1 MENFLLIFILLLFG
15 IALRPLKLF
24 PENAANVLNLF
35 VIYVP
40 LPALVLLNVPKLRF
54 SHELVVPV
62 VIPWI
67 MILLSALLILFL
79 AKIFRWRRSIT
90 GGLLLVVP
98 LGNTSFLGIPMIKAF
113 FGEEYIPYAILYDQ
127 FGSFLALATYGSVVL
142 ALYGGSARPG
152 IKDIIKRVLYFPP
165 FIALMLALVLRSF
178 TYPHIAVSVLQMASS
193 TLVPVVMFAVGLQIS
208 FRLPRAVVSPMIFGL
223 IIKLVLAPLAALAIC
238 SALGIFTAPAK
249 VSVFEAGM
257 GPMIT
262 AGALAI
268 IARLEPE
275 LMASMVGLGIALSFL
290 TLPLLFQLMNILLM

>member
-15 IALRPLKLF
+15 IALRPLRLF
-24 PENAANVLNLF
+24 PDNAANVLNLF
-35 VIYVP
+35 VIYVS
-40 LPALVLLNVPKLRF
+40 LPALVLLNIPKLKF
-54 SHELVVPV
+54 SHELIIPV

-67 MILLSALLILFL
+67 MIFLSVLLILFL
-79 AKIFRWRRSIT
+79 AKIFKWRRSVT
-90 GGLLLVVP
+90 GGLLLIVP

-127 FGSFLALATYGSVVL
+127 FGSFLALATYGSVIL

-152 IKDIIKRVLYFPP
+152 IKDIVKRVIYFPP
-165 FIALMLALVLRSF
+165 FIALMLALVLRYW
-178 TYPHIAVSVLQMASS
+178 TYPQIAVSVLQMASA

-208 FRLPRAVVSPMIFGL
+208 FRLRPSLIGPMMWGL
-223 IIKLVLAPLAALAIC
+223 VIKLILAPLAALAIC
-238 SALGIFTAPAK
+238 STLGIFSAPAK

-268 IARLEPE
+268 IAGLEPE
-275 LMASMVGLGIALSFL
+275 LIASMVGLGIALSFL
-290 TLPLLFQLMNILLM
+290 SLPLLFQLM